1 MSPRASFLAILLC
14 VCPLL
19 CRAEE
24 GVTKAETLAD
34 RIEQQA
40 TPLPFEPWVKSARVG
55 DYIVRK
61 FPGGATTR
69 TEIREID
76 SDFVYIDEVSD
87 AAGKKTERK
96 RKISRN
102 EGAGKPRE
110 VEMKSTGTFKQKLNG
125 VKLPCEGFEGLIVTA
140 LKEWNG
146 ETTAMKLAKYHKVV
160 AEGLPFG
167 GVVRELQAPDDKR
180 EVVPKTGG
188 GFVRQLNAIDTL
200 QVVMEVTSWGN
211 TVDERKK

>member
-1 MSPRASFLAILLC
+1 MPRYALFLAVVLC
-14 VCPLL
+14 LCPFT
-19 CRAEE
+19 RAED
-24 GVTKAETLAD
+24 GATKAETLAD

-61 FPGGATTR
+61 FSGGATTR
-69 TEIREID
+69 TEIRELD
-76 SDFVYIDEVSD
+76 SDFVYIDEVSESS
-87 AAGKKTERK
+87 GKKTERK

-102 EGAGKPRE
+102 ESAGKPRE

-125 VKLPCEGFEGLIVTA
+125 VKLACEGFEGLIVTA

-146 ETTAMKLAKYHKVV
+146 ETTAMKLAKYHKVIADGV
-160 AEGLPFG
+160 PFG

-188 GFVRQLNAIDTL
+188 GFVRQLNTIDTL

-211 TVDERKK
+211 TMDERKK